1 MARTDK
7 DQAPKVPLM
16 APETERINIR
26 ISEELKR
33 DFAAAAAED
42 GMNPSAAIKR
52 LMREYVKAWK
62 KNTGQ
67 K

>member
-1 MARTDK
+1 MAEGNK
-7 DQAPKVPLM
+7 VQSAKVPLI

-33 DFAAAAAED
+33 DFAAAAAHD
-42 GMNPSAAIKR
+42 GFNPSAAIKR
-52 LMREYVKAWK
+52 LMREYVKDWK

-67 K
+67 Q